1 MISNNNLDVS
11 EITMNA
17 NDDIEELTEFINAA
31 TDTDFLVEDIDFTA
45 SPTTTAG
52 VLSDSLETKKG
63 LHLYFYF
70 YI

>member
-1 MISNNNLDVS
+1 MILSNNLDVS

-17 NDDIEELTEFINAA
+17 NDDDVEELTEFINAA
-31 TDTDFLVEDIDFTA
+31 TDTDFLVKDIDF
-45 SPTTTAG
+45 TTTAG
-52 VLSDSLETKKG
+52 VLNDSLETKKG

>member
-31 TDTDFLVEDIDFTA
+31 TGTEFLVEDIDFTT

-52 VLSDSLETKKG
+52 VLSDSLEPKKG
-63 LHLYFYF
+63 LHLYFFF